1 MVLLCPAQGPW
12 ASSIM
17 MHMAV
22 AFTFTLSFPEQ
33 PVIHQTQ
40 CWTFSS
46 SQVSLWSLVRGNSKI
61 DLFAQDEISSGNH
74 GINILVAVKVS

>member
-1 MVLLCPAQGPW
+1 
-12 ASSIM
+12 M

-22 AFTFTLSFPEQ
+22 AFTLSFPEQ

-46 SQVSLWSLVRGNSKI
+46 SQVSLWSLLRGNSKL

-74 GINILVAVKVS
+74 GINILVAVNVL